1 MTRTV
6 ARPGLGRH
14 ACLGAAAC
22 ILLALAPTPAGSQQN
37 DLAGVLAKAAA
48 RAAELAAPDR
58 MFVCEERYKQN
69 LDRVRSLVGFDV
81 GGPVG
86 SRSEVAAVGVD
97 KREWVAEFAL
107 FATPGNAASGLPWR
121 EFRDIV
127 SIDGV
132 PRRDGV
138 PRLARLAAQSPDVAG
153 ITALEISQEAAVYM
167 FGRLQRAVDIPRAAQ
182 LFLHESNQPRFE
194 FKKGGQKTIAGVK
207 AMEVRFKETS
217 TPTIIRA
224 SGDKDSGST
233 GSFWIDP
240 ATGDVLM
247 SVLKSADAK
256 DIYDELTVT
265 YARVEELGLWL
276 PATLTERVT
285 DEPAA
290 QRVQATAAFTN
301 WRAVPRKPR

>member
-1 MTRTV
+1 MRSTG
-6 ARPGLGRH
+6 ARLRLFRS
-14 ACLGAAAC
+14 ACIGAAAF
-22 ILLALAPTPAGSQQN
+22 ILPAFTHTPADIDQN
-37 DLAGVLAKAAA
+37 ELAGLLAKAAS

-58 MFVCEERYKQN
+58 MLVCEERYKQN

-97 KREWVAEFAL
+97 KREWVAEVAL
-107 FATPGNAASGLPWR
+107 FATPGNAAAGLPWR

-127 SIDGV
+127 SIDGA
-132 PRRDGV
+132 PRREGE
-138 PRLARLAAQSPDVAG
+138 PRLARLAAKSPDVAG
-153 ITALEISQEAAVYM
+153 ITALEISQEATPYM
-167 FGRLQRAVDIPRAAQ
+167 FGRLQRSLDIPRAAQ
-182 LFLHESNQPRFE
+182 IFLYEGNQPRFE

-207 AMEVRFKETS
+207 AVEVRFKETS

-224 SGDKDSGST
+224 SGDKDSVNT
-233 GSFWIDP
+233 GSFWLDP

-247 SVLKSADAK
+247 SVLKSADTK

-265 YARVEELGLWL
+265 YARVEALGLWL

-290 QRVQATAAFTN
+290 QRVQATATFTN
-301 WRAVPRKPR
+301 WRAVPRTPR